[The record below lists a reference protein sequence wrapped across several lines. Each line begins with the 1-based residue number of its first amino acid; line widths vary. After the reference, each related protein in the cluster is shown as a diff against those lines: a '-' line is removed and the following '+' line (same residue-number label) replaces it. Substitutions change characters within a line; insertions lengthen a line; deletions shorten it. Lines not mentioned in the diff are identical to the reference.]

1 VVDASMRPRQLE
13 IPSLLDTLV
22 KEHEEVRTLLKD
34 LSALIS
40 DNKFLV
46 AADRIK
52 AFKPYIDQHVID
64 EEAKVLK
71 ILLDAYGREKSAR
84 AIAVFQEHREIHQLI
99 RELQESIYISS
110 DKSRE
115 VRDALEDLMRRHF
128 KAEESWIFPWVLET
142 YRKTTV

>member
-1 VVDASMRPRQLE
+1 MRPRQLE

-22 KEHEEVRTLLKD
+22 KEHGEVRTMLKD
-34 LSALIS
+34 LSALMS
-40 DNKFLV
+40 DNKFLIAV
-46 AADRIK
+46 DRIK
-52 AFKPYIDQHVID
+52 VLKPNIDQHVID

-99 RELQESIYISS
+99 RELQESVYLSS

-115 VRDALEDLMRRHF
+115 VMDALEDLTERHF
-128 KAEESWIFPWVLET
+128 EAEESWVFPWVLET

>member
-1 VVDASMRPRQLE
+1 MRPRQLE

-22 KEHEEVRTLLKD
+22 KEHGEVRTMLKD
-34 LSALIS
+34 LSALMS
-40 DNKFLV
+40 DNKFLIAV
-46 AADRIK
+46 DRIK
-52 AFKPYIDQHVID
+52 PLKPNIDQHVID

-99 RELQESIYISS
+99 RKLQESIYLSS

-115 VRDALEDLMRRHF
+115 VMDALEDLTERHF
-128 KAEESWIFPWVLET
+128 EAEESWVFPWILET